1 MNFFLIQF
9 NLPLQKQNL
18 RHQGTQKV
26 IELWT
31 DSKQTGDS
39 DLVQSKGTKMIC
51 INSIKVGNIS

>member
-39 DLVQSKGTKMIC
+39 DLVQGAQDTGRWQIHT
-51 INSIKVGNIS
+51 IEN